1 MKASTKKIL
10 FTVPIAVLL
19 LLCGLLIW
27 LTLGAANEEGDDL
40 PVMGTPDESTAAPE
54 TEEPAPE
61 TEAETEA
68 ETEPPL
74 PVSEGLIYR
83 SLGDGR
89 CVVSGYG
96 SCRDSMIYLPERS
109 PEGDLVVGIGD
120 YAFRNCSFLRDILL
134 TEAITMIGDY
144 AFYGSGLENISIPA
158 SIGHIGDYAFA
169 GCFSL
174 KNIEV
179 SPENLNYADIDGVLT
194 DKSGAVIICYGA
206 GRIENFY
213 TISENVREIR
223 TMAFYK
229 CDAIKLVN
237 YCGSSSSFRRI
248 LIGAGNEVIESA
260 VLTYST
266 SSDLFTDGTATAEG
280 IDK

>member
-10 FTVPIAVLL
+10 FTVPLAVIL
-19 LLCGLLIW
+19 LLCGCLVWI
-27 LTLGAANEEGDDL
+27 TMGADGEGDL
-40 PVMGTPDESTAAPE
+40 PVMATPDETTNTPE
-54 TEEPAPE
+54 TEPALPESTPE
-61 TEAETEA
+61 TEG
-68 ETEPPL
+68 ETEPPV
-74 PVSEGLIYR
+74 PVSEGLHYKT
-83 SLGDGR
+83 LGDGR

-96 SCRDSMIYLPERS
+96 TCRDSVILLPERS

-120 YAFRNCSFLRDILL
+120 YAFRNCTFLRGIEL
-134 TEAITMIGDY
+134 TSTINTIGAY
-144 AFYGSGLENISIPA
+144 AFYGSGLESIVIPN
-158 SIGHIGDYAFA
+158 SVYSIGDYAFV

-174 KNIEV
+174 KNITV
-179 SPENLNYADIDGVLT
+179 MPENPSYADDGGVLT
-194 DKSGAVIICYGA
+194 DKKGESIICYPA
-206 GRIENFY
+206 GRVENFF
-213 TISENVREIR
+213 TIKDCIREIR

-266 SSDLFTDGTATAEG
+266 SSDLFSDGKDMTEMG
-280 IDK
+280 GDK